1 MITARDILWGVL
13 LPAGVAAAV
22 VFVGALFGRLWRPR
36 RALVPLGVGAG
47 FSAGFAALMQR
58 VPPAPPL
65 DSVDWL
71 FYAAVVVGAVGAIDS
86 FFWDVPA
93 ARYAAEPPD
102 ARVLE
107 YARDELAAPRKSL
120 PSAIARF
127 GVVLALSAVLVWL
140 LVRPLLVFNWTG
152 SSGPARIAL
161 VTLVT
166 FLLWLA
172 LDALAARAGG
182 RAMAVGLAIVAALSA
197 VTVMLSGSQKLGQ
210 LGGLLTSA
218 LFAAAVAGLFF
229 PRLLT
234 ARGIVLV
241 YVMLH
246 TSLALTASEHV
257 YASLTTLNAILLL
270 IAAPLGWIGL
280 LVPARRSATRAAAQL
295 AAMVVPAAAAA
306 ILAALA
312 FARAAQDYSDF
323 PS

>member
-1 MITARDILWGVL
+1 MITARDILWGVV
-13 LPAGVAAAV
+13 LPAGVAAAAV
-22 VFVGALFGRLWRPR
+22 LLGALFGRRWRLR
-36 RALVPLGVGAG
+36 RAMVPLGIGIG
-47 FSAGFAALMQR
+47 FSVGFAALVQR

-71 FYAAVVVGAVGAIDS
+71 FYAAVVVGALGAIDS

-93 ARYAAEPPD
+93 ARDGRAPPD
-102 ARVLE
+102 ARVLD
-107 YARDELAAPRKSL
+107 YARDERRAPRKSL
-120 PSAIARF
+120 PFALARF
-127 GVVLALSAVLVWL
+127 AVVLALSAVLVWL

-152 SSGPARIAL
+152 SSGYLRIAL
-161 VTLVT
+161 VA
-166 FLLWLA
+166 LLMSLMWLA

-182 RAMAVGLAIVAALSA
+182 RTMALGLAIVAALSA
-197 VTVMLSGSQKLGQ
+197 LTVMLSGSQKLGQ

-218 LFAAAVAGLFF
+218 LFAAAVLGLFF
-229 PRLLT
+229 PSLLT
-234 ARGIVLV
+234 ARGMVLV

-270 IAAPLGWIGL
+270 IAAPLGWICL
-280 LVPARRSATRAAAQL
+280 LLPARRLALRAAAQVV
-295 AAMVVPAAAAA
+295 AMVVPAAAAA